1 MSICIKEKVDAE
13 KPERSHAL
21 MFFVSVLERFIVIII
36 IIFFF
41 FFFFFFFL
49 WLTLY
54 FVYFKRTLETHGP
67 VKIFELI
74 NNEFSSLVILIWET
88 SLFLNVSL
96 SNFFKADL
104 P

>member
-36 IIFFF
+36 III
-41 FFFFFFFL
+41 FFFFFL

>member
-36 IIFFF
+36 IIIIIII
-41 FFFFFFFL
+41 FFFFL

>member
-36 IIFFF
+36 IIII
-41 FFFFFFFL
+41 FFFFFL

>member
-36 IIFFF
+36 IIII
-41 FFFFFFFL
+41 FFFFL